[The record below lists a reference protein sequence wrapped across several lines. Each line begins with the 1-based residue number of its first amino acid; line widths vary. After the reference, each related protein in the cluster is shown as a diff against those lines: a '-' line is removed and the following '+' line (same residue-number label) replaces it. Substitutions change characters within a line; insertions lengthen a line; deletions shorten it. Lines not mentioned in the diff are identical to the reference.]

1 MDTAKNAFDWDGVV
15 VVAVVVQEAWGSF
28 GVNLVGNALPLPW
41 LVGHRAR
48 VCVSGVPLVVV
59 VMAAHTVWGCVGG
72 VPITAVT
79 ADTTATVVIGVLAA
93 RGCFD
98 GQSDLATAMV
108 GGHAPQVCVGGTPL
122 SSSSW

>member
-93 RGCFD
+93 WGCFD